1 MRHDVLVRHSN
12 EFFDKGAGSA
22 PLIVTAASG
31 NLSIRNHI
39 SQVTEQPSD
48 GNSFHL
54 LLTHIHYHSIRV
66 KCTISPFQS

>member
-54 LLTHIHYHSIRV
+54 Y
-66 KCTISPFQS
+66 